1 MKKLFILLMALTAV
15 SLSAW
20 EYYDNEDLMTGV
32 TERVM
37 YLEADVSQGTLSS
50 PMLTVRYDG
59 EYRVYVYWG
68 GYTLDWDLKSVM
80 VRIGT
85 EDYFFHPA
93 TLSTT
98 GESTFFESPEE
109 FVRHLDGRVVMLVV
123 SATGREMVALWEIE
137 DITGALRQLTDGE

>member
-93 TLSTT
+93 TLS
-98 GESTFFESPEE
+98 
-109 FVRHLDGRVVMLVV
+109 
-123 SATGREMVALWEIE
+123 ATGREMVALWEIE